1 MVEAA
6 AAMAVAV
13 EEAVEAVADM
23 VEAMAAAEATALAPT
38 PTVVEVREAM
48 DKAAGRACLI
58 IMFNAC
64 ILYALM
70 RLLMSQLDFHPG
82 CHMRKTEAERLL

>member
-1 MVEAA
+1 MEAA

-13 EEAVEAVADM
+13 EEAVEAVAAM
-23 VEAMAAAEATALAPT
+23 VEEEAVMAAEAMALAPT

-70 RLLMSQLDFHPG
+70 RLLMSPARFSPWVSHEKG
-82 CHMRKTEAERLL
+82 GS